1 MSFGQ
6 RVSRTTKVASPAL
19 TAGSTKPPLGM
30 SRSRS
35 PAPVFVTMKSAA
47 LLLALALPLLN
58 GCGNFR
64 RLSADLEILDQEYRI
79 HGRITNA
86 DEFKVPVRA
95 VVMEWDRASNRI
107 YSGDRVDLA
116 AGGAF
121 IFSVKSP
128 AHQFVAAFADSNK
141 NGRHDTGEPLWFHA
155 GQDGQPAEVAFDS
168 SRRAEV
174 RGELRAG
181 TLPAGL
187 RQAIDSAL
195 AGRTVD
201 QAVTGHGVRL
211 SLGEIAKLDE
221 PRFAATRG
229 SDGLWSPATMAV
241 TTGFG
246 IYFLE
251 PYDPART
258 PVLFVHGAAGS
269 PQDWRYAMERID
281 RKRYQPWF
289 AFYPSGLR
297 LENCA
302 DALNDGVKALQRRY
316 GFQRLHVVAHS
327 MGGLVARRFI
337 EKNVIEDGNRYINT
351 FITFSSPWGGHEAA
365 AAGVKRAPSVVPSW
379 RDMENGS
386 NFLDHLFD
394 ERLKGKVNHHLFYG
408 HHAKRSFLL
417 PEENDGTVSVA
428 SQLRPEAKADAASV
442 QGYDEDHV
450 SILSARAPLTRAKEI
465 LDAATP

>member
-1 MSFGQ
+1 MLARHRGLDL
-6 RVSRTTKVASPAL
+6 AAH
-19 TAGSTKPPLGM
+19 A
-30 SRSRS
+30 
-35 PAPVFVTMKSAA
+35 MKSAA
-47 LLLALALPLLN
+47 LLLALAVPLLT
-58 GCGNFR
+58 GCANFR
-64 RLSADLEILDQEYRI
+64 HLSADLKILDEEYRI

-86 DEFKVPVRA
+86 DAYKAPVRA
-95 VVMEWDRASNRI
+95 VVIEWDRASNLI
-107 YSGDRVDLA
+107 YSGDRVDLTT
-116 AGGAF
+116 GGAF
-121 IFSVKSP
+121 IFSVKNP
-128 AHQFVAAFADSNK
+128 ARQFVAAFADSNK
-141 NGRHDTGEPLWFHA
+141 NGRHDASEPLWFHA
-155 GQDGQPAEVAFDS
+155 GPNGEPKTVEFNS

-174 RGELRAG
+174 RGSLSPG
-181 TLPAGL
+181 TLPSGL
-187 RQAIDSAL
+187 RQAIDNAL

-201 QAVTGHGVRL
+201 QAITGHGVRL
-211 SLGEIAKLDE
+211 SLGEIARLDD

-229 SDGLWSPATMAV
+229 EDGLWTPATMAV

-251 PYDPART
+251 PYDAART

-269 PQDWRYAMERID
+269 PQDWRHAMEPID

-289 AFYPSGLR
+289 VFYPSGLR

-302 DALNDGVKALQRRY
+302 DALNDGVKALHRRY

-327 MGGLVARRFI
+327 MGGLVSRRFI
-337 EKNVIEDGNRYINT
+337 EINVVEDGNRYIDT

-379 RDMENGS
+379 RDMEHGAD
-386 NFLDHLFD
+386 FLDHLFD
-394 ERLKGKVNHHLFYG
+394 ERLKGKVNHHLFYS
-408 HHAKRSFLL
+408 HRAKRSFLL
-417 PEENDGTVSVA
+417 PQENDGTVSVA

-465 LDAATP
+465 LDAATR

>member
-1 MSFGQ
+1 
-6 RVSRTTKVASPAL
+6 
-19 TAGSTKPPLGM
+19 
-30 SRSRS
+30 
-35 PAPVFVTMKSAA
+35 MKSPV
-47 LLLALALPLLN
+47 LLFALALPLLT

-64 RLSADLEILDQEYRI
+64 RLSADLEILDQGYHI

-86 DEFKVPVRA
+86 DDFKVPVRA
-95 VVMEWDRASNRI
+95 VVFEWDRPANRI
-107 YSGDRVDLA
+107 DSGDRVELA
-116 AGGAF
+116 TGGAF
-121 IFSVKSP
+121 IFSVKNP
-128 AHQFVAAFADSNK
+128 ARQFVAAFADSNK
-141 NGRHDTGEPLWFHA
+141 NGRYDSGEPLWFHA
-155 GQDGQPAEVAFDS
+155 GRDGQPQAVEFDS

-174 RGELRAG
+174 RGDLRPG
-181 TLPAGL
+181 SMPSGL
-187 RQAIDSAL
+187 RQAIDNAL

-201 QAVTGHGVRL
+201 QFVTGHGVRL
-211 SLGEIAKLDE
+211 SLGEIAKLDD

-229 SDGLWSPATMAV
+229 SDGLWAPATTAA

-246 IYFLE
+246 LYFLE
-251 PYDPART
+251 PYDPARI

-297 LENCA
+297 LEECA
-302 DALNDGVKALQRRY
+302 SALNDGVKALQHRY

-327 MGGLVARRFI
+327 MGGLVSRRFI

-386 NFLDHLFD
+386 AFLNRLFD
-394 ERLKGKVNHHLFYG
+394 ERLKGKVSHHLFYS
-408 HHAKRSFLL
+408 HHAKRSLLL

-450 SILSARAPLTRAKEI
+450 SILSARGPLTRAKEI
-465 LDAATP
+465 LDAAPR